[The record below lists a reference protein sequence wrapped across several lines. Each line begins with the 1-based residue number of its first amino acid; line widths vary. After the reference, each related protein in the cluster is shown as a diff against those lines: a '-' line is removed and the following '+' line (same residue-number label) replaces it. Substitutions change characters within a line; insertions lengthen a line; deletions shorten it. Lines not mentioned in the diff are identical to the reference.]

1 MAYRVYLGGVPAWL
15 GHDDIKWWI
24 WRTCSLWPQTCQ
36 IVRKGR
42 DATLEV
48 AFVGFNSW
56 HDGQHCIASMVGRS
70 QFGRRIGVKWSL
82 DSRGPTA
89 VASSERQVD
98 ATAAS
103 TGSPTNTVTDS
114 TDSTGANSK
123 KQEKDTKE
131 MGVQMEDRLLR
142 AI

>member
-1 MAYRVYLGGVPAWL
+1 
-15 GHDDIKWWI
+15 
-24 WRTCSLWPQTCQ
+24 
-36 IVRKGR
+36 
-42 DATLEV
+42 
-48 AFVGFNSW
+48 
-56 HDGQHCIASMVGRS
+56 MVGRS
-70 QFGRRIGVKWSL
+70 QFGRRISVKWSL
-82 DSRGPTA
+82 DSRGQTA

-114 TDSTGANSK
+114 KDSTGANSE